1 MLCNVDN
8 HEGRLL
14 PFVDT
19 SIADH
24 VVGEAILLPGVG
36 YIEMAFVSMHP
47 AALQKLPVLRIRGVH
62 NLALIVL
69 LGLTRLD
76 QVED

>member
-36 YIEMAFVSMHP
+36 YVEMAFVSMHS
-47 AALQKLPVLRIRGVH
+47 LVLTAVAFLH
-62 NLALIVL
+62 PY
-69 LGLTRLD
+69 
-76 QVED
+76 